1 VDAYKFKVGETV
13 SFTSPFHGRFSSSGS
28 YTIVAHRP
36 REAGEASYLIKRDL
50 DEHQRI
56 ARESELNHGPG

>member
-1 VDAYKFKVGETV
+1 VNAYRFKVGETV
-13 SFTSPFHGRFSSSGS
+13 TFTSPFHGRFSSSGA

-36 REAGEASYLIKRDL
+36 HEDGEASYLIERDL

-56 ARESELNHGPG
+56 ARESELHLGPG